1 MVAGAGPVVFLIVT
15 GVLALGLLWW
25 GFFSL
30 KRKRLIEN
38 IPTSKVKGVFL
49 GLNEVKGRAQR
60 DEPFIS
66 YLAGTRCVYYEYEI
80 KERWSRTETY
90 TDSEGRSRTRT
101 TSGWKTVASHEERQ
115 PFRLVDSTGELRVVP
130 HRAEISAD
138 TVFDEHCS
146 RHDPLY
152 YGKGPGGSIAD
163 SDHRRHFV
171 EHAIPVDARIYV
183 LGPAR
188 LRDDKVEP
196 EIAWE
201 RGAELFLIST
211 KGERHITR
219 GYTTGAVFKLLVGT
233 VAAFLFPVGFALDRA
248 GDFNRAL
255 EQQLPVALPVAGAY
269 LGVIVVYY
277 LTLVYN
283 GLVSVRER
291 MEMAA
296 SMIDVQLKRRHVLIP
311 RLAAC
316 VQGYARH
323 ERETHR
329 DLAELR
335 VEGARGRGGAAHS
348 DLAERQGQALTQ
360 LFALAEAYPDLDAD
374 ENFAQLQEEL
384 VNTEDKIALAREFFN
399 ATVTALNTRIE
410 TMPDVLLAKLGG
422 FRKGEFFA
430 ARGFERSPVRLSF
443 DDRD

>member
-1 MVAGAGPVVFLIVT
+1 MVAGAGPVIYLFIT
-15 GVLALGLLWW
+15 GLLALGLLWW

-38 IPTSKVKGVFL
+38 VPTSKVKGVFL
-49 GLNEVKGRAQR
+49 GLNEVKGRAHH
-60 DEPFIS
+60 DEPLVS
-66 YLAGTRCVYYEYEI
+66 YLAQRHCVYYRYEV
-80 KERWSRTETY
+80 KERWSKTEHY
-90 TDSEGRSRTRT
+90 TDSKGRSQTRT
-101 TSGWKTVASHEERQ
+101 SSGWKTVASHEERRAFQ
-115 PFRLVDSTGELRVVP
+115 LIDRTGSLRVVP
-130 HRAEISAD
+130 HRAEIMAD

-152 YGKGPGGSIAD
+152 YGKGPSGSISN

-171 EHAIPVDARIYV
+171 EHAIPLDGRIYV

-211 KGERHITR
+211 KGERQLKR
-219 GYTTGAVFKLLVGT
+219 GYTTGAFFKLLVGT
-233 VAAFLFPVGFALDRA
+233 AAAFLFPVGFALERA
-248 GDFNRAL
+248 GDFGKAL

-269 LGVIVVYY
+269 LGVILVYY

-311 RLAAC
+311 RLVAC
-316 VQGYARH
+316 IQGYAAH
-323 ERETHR
+323 ERDTHR
-329 DLAELR
+329 DLAALR
-335 VEGARGRGGAAHS
+335 VEGVRGGGVAARS

-360 LFALAEAYPDLDAD
+360 VFALAEAYPDLDAD
-374 ENFAQLQEEL
+374 ENFAQLQREL

-399 ATVTALNTRIE
+399 ASVTALNTRIE
-410 TMPDVLLAKLGG
+410 TLPDVLLAKVGG
-422 FRKGEFFA
+422 FKRGSFFA
-430 ARGFERSPVRLSF
+430 AEGFERSPVRLSF
-443 DDRD
+443 DD